1 MGKRKIISIDAEK
14 CNGCGLCMPNCP
26 EGAIQMIDGKAR
38 LVSDLF
44 CDGLGACIGT
54 CPQGAIT
61 VEEREAENYDERRVM
76 ENIIP
81 QGQNVILAHLR
92 HLKDHAQV
100 EFLKEA
106 LDFLKEKN
114 IPIPADFAHAPIAQ
128 PNQSA
133 PEASAASA
141 LRQWPI
147 QLHLVSPMAQYFQKK
162 DVLLVAD
169 CVGYSLGNFHSEFLA
184 GKSLA
189 IACPKLDSNKDVYVE
204 KVRLLA
210 DEAKINTL
218 TAMIMQVPCCRGLI
232 EIARAGLAA
241 AKRTVPLKIVVV
253 GIQGDIL
260 SEEWATIEKT

>member
-38 LVSDLF
+38 LISDLF

-61 VEEREAENYDERRVM
+61 VEEREAQAYDERRVM

-81 QGQNVILAHLR
+81 QGQNVILAHLQ
-92 HLKDHAQV
+92 HLKGHAQM

-106 LDFLKEKN
+106 LGFLKEKN
-114 IPIPADFAHAPIAQ
+114 IPIPADFAHAVH
-128 PNQSA
+128 A
-133 PEASAASA
+133 PQMTAATEGSNASA
-141 LRQWPI
+141 LRQWPV
-147 QLHLVSPMAQYFQKK
+147 QLHLVSPVAPYYQKK

-169 CVGYSLGNFHSEFLA
+169 CVGYALGNFHSEFLA

-218 TAMIMQVPCCRGLI
+218 TVMIMQVPCCRGLV
-232 EIARAGLAA
+232 EIARSGLAA
-241 AKRTVPLKIVVV
+241 AIRSVPLKVIIV

-260 SEEWATIEKT
+260 SEEWAAIEKT

>member
-1 MGKRKIISIDAEK
+1 
-14 CNGCGLCMPNCP
+14 
-26 EGAIQMIDGKAR
+26 
-38 LVSDLF
+38 
-44 CDGLGACIGT
+44 
-54 CPQGAIT
+54 
-61 VEEREAENYDERRVM
+61 
-76 ENIIP
+76 
-81 QGQNVILAHLR
+81 
-92 HLKDHAQV
+92 
-100 EFLKEA
+100 
-106 LDFLKEKN
+106 
-114 IPIPADFAHAPIAQ
+114 
-128 PNQSA
+128 
-133 PEASAASA
+133 
-141 LRQWPI
+141 
-147 QLHLVSPMAQYFQKK
+147 MAQYFQKK